1 MSGRTP
7 RSRAAAR
14 LSFAKSAKKP
24 AEDSAKLS
32 AAFTQRKLTDFR
44 ATPSKTKDKPLAAVE
59 KRTRDVAN
67 DDIDAKVDVS
77 SPEETPKK
85 AKVVH
90 EIVVDEVAEAEAAA
104 AVLPE
109 RIRRLL
115 DDRAEL
121 LTVLKGFD
129 LDIKF
134 GPCMGL
140 SRLERW
146 NRAQKLEL
154 EPPQDIRHLLLSPQ
168 VAKDA
173 ELAESLWTNL

>member
-14 LSFAKSAKKP
+14 PSSAKSVKKS
-24 AEDSAKLS
+24 AEDSAKLN
-32 AAFTQRKLTDFR
+32 AAFSQRKLTDFR
-44 ATPSKTKDKPLAAVE
+44 ATPSKTKDKPLAAVA
-59 KRTRDVAN
+59 KRARDVAN
-67 DDIDAKVDVS
+67 DDVDAVVDVS

-90 EIVVDEVAEAEAAA
+90 EIVVDDVAEAEAAA
-104 AVLPE
+104 AALPE

-121 LTVLKGFD
+121 LAVLKGFD
-129 LDIKF
+129 LDVKF
-134 GPCMGL
+134 GPCIGV

-154 EPPQDIRHLLLSPQ
+154 EPPQDIRQILLTPQ
-168 VAKDA
+168 VSKDA
-173 ELAESLWTNL
+173 ELAESLWSSL